1 MSYSSHESD
10 AWLDA
15 QLQEVPLPEGLLDRL
30 RQVALWEEDALDAAI
45 RDVPIPEGLLHQ
57 LYRLPRAPSWELRIQ
72 RWATAVGLFLAF
84 GLWYFGLVISMVGS
98 LQEVS
103 QVERGKRNLSGLS
116 GTMPEPVSVDL
127 VFSGVERATDSE
139 ASLAGEGEIASAA
152 ADVKLPLVPEHPS
165 SRGTW
170 DWGSTGWQLPR
181 GEGLLDKTLV
191 QWPMMTSPVGMD
203 WEDLWTV
210 PLPSPR
216 GIDPPLA
223 PGFPWGDY
231 RRWGVHPFV
240 IPAVH
245 PSLRVSEIPLGI
257 DAASFELARMYLLR
271 GMLPPPEAI
280 RTEEFLAAI
289 DYGYAMPGSGE
300 QMRLSVLAGPSAFR
314 GGQFHMLQVGVQAE
328 VVRSGDRP
336 GTRATLLLD
345 CSSSMQWGARWD
357 LIVQALQMLQSRL
370 GPKDRINV
378 VIFDVRAF
386 PVAEDLTRE
395 DFSELIEVLRRQE
408 PSGST
413 NAAEGLRHG
422 YALARRYARQDGRN
436 NRVILLTD
444 GLVVLDPAMA
454 SRMESLLAEAAEE
467 GIPLDVVDL
476 GQERLDDQPEPYLV
490 RLSEQGRGKVYRA
503 TSAKQIVWALL
514 ESITGQSQRVATEVR
529 LRVVFNPKAVI
540 SYRVLGHEAK
550 AIIGLKPP
558 RLATDFYSGQSGTAL
573 YEVRLASGPG
583 EEVIATAELSWK
595 DARTGQPRSVQ
606 QKLLRKQ
613 VAGSVLQSPLPLQAA
628 MVAAQTAELLRE
640 SPFAGWI
647 PTASNPKLVLEAARQ
662 MDSRIQ
668 AWPSV
673 QQMTQLLEK
682 AVTAK
687 PYRPGGIR

>member
-57 LYRLPRAPSWELRIQ
+57 LYRLPRAHSWELRIQ

-98 LQEVS
+98 LQEMS
-103 QVERGKRNLSGLS
+103 QVEQGKGNLSGLS
-116 GTMPEPVSVDL
+116 GAMPEPVSVDL

-139 ASLAGEGEIASAA
+139 ASLAGAGEIASAA
-152 ADVKLPLVPEHPS
+152 ADVKLPLVPGPPS

-280 RTEEFLAAI
+280 RTEEFLAVI
-289 DYGYAMPGSGE
+289 DYGYTMPGSGE

-328 VVRSGDRP
+328 VVRTGDRP

-357 LIVQALQMLQSRL
+357 LIVQALQMLKSRL

-454 SRMESLLAEAAEE
+454 SRMESLLAEAAGE

-647 PTASNPKLVLEAARQ
+647 PTASNPKVVLEAARQ

-682 AVTAK
+682 AMTAK